1 MDYNDKATIKASK
14 YIPHGGYKQFLKV
27 NGLKGKRLGIVR
39 KPFYNFGN
47 ETFLK
52 KIFAQHLDTL
62 NSVLTSTEIFHFS
75 CETEG
80 L

>member
-62 NSVLTSTEIFHFS
+62 RYVT
-75 CETEG
+75 
-80 L
+80 